1 MKLKAK
7 VIEGMIA
14 LYVGK
19 WTHTEWMIQIDD
31 KGQVKFVTYLGDD
44 HISGDSLPCANVK
57 KALKLGKQYEK
68 DMKACLGLDK
78 ENM

>member
-7 VIEGMIA
+7 VIDGMIA

-19 WTHTEWMIQIDD
+19 WTHTEWMIQIDY

-57 KALKLGKQYEK
+57 QALKLGKQYEK
-68 DMKACLGLDK
+68 DMKACLESG
-78 ENM
+78 EEG